1 MSSNQYQRSVNSLD
15 KEIADLEKKKAQ
27 SEKDVA
33 NLQKKIADAQKA
45 ISRTTSESTK
55 SSKRKQ
61 IESWSS
67 DLAKKVSSVA
77 SYGEKI
83 ADKRVKRNNEYQ
95 KLQRALYDEQT
106 KIQKTYERTIATLS
120 DRFTPTALDLTTDVL
135 ADDTNHNVSFSD
147 ANIEEYDVFI
157 SHAWEDKQDFVD
169 ELVKDMENIGIRVW
183 YDTKKLQWGD
193 SMRSKIDE
201 GLKKSKFGI
210 AILSPNY
217 ISEGKYW
224 TKEELN
230 GLFQL
235 ESVNGKKI
243 LPIWHN
249 LTKAQIM
256 NFSPMIA
263 NKKALTTAS
272 MTPEEIANAL
282 KELLDSVNDDSS
294 SD

>member
-1 MSSNQYQRSVNSLD
+1 MV
-15 KEIADLEKKKAQ
+15 K
-27 SEKDVA
+27 
-33 NLQKKIADAQKA
+33 
-45 ISRTTSESTK
+45 
-55 SSKRKQ
+55 
-61 IESWSS
+61 
-67 DLAKKVSSVA
+67 
-77 SYGEKI
+77 KI
-83 ADKRVKRNNEYQ
+83 ADKRLKRNNEYQ
-95 KLQRALYDEQT
+95 KLQRALSDEQT
-106 KIQKTYERTIATLS
+106 KIQKTYEKTIETLS
-120 DRFTPTALDLTTDVL
+120 NKFAPTASDLTTDIV
-135 ADDTNHNVSFSD
+135 TNIMNQSDSFFD
-147 ANIEEYDVFI
+147 MDFEEYDVFV

-169 ELVKDMENIGIRVW
+169 ELVNAMENIDIRVW

-201 GLKKSKFGI
+201 GLRKSKFGI

-217 ISEGKYW
+217 IAEGKYW

-249 LTKAQIM
+249 LTKSQVM

-272 MTPEEIANAL
+272 MTPDEIANAL
-282 KELLDSVNDDSS
+282 KELLDSINDDSV
-294 SD
+294 

>member
-1 MSSNQYQRSVNSLD
+1 MSSNQYQRNVNSLD
-15 KEIADLEKKKAQ
+15 KEIADLEKKKAN
-27 SEKDVA
+27 SEKEVA

-45 ISRTTSESTK
+45 INRTTSESTK
-55 SSKRKQ
+55 SSKHKQ

-67 DLAKKVSSVA
+67 DLAKKQSSVA

-83 ADKRVKRNNEYQ
+83 ADKRLKRNNEYQ
-95 KLQRALYDEQT
+95 KLQRALSDEQT
-106 KIQKTYERTIATLS
+106 KIQKTYEKTIETLS
-120 DRFTPTALDLTTDVL
+120 NRLAPTVSDLTTNILIGDINPSDSFFDMDV
-135 ADDTNHNVSFSD
+135 
-147 ANIEEYDVFI
+147 EEYDVFV

-169 ELVKDMENIGIRVW
+169 ELVNAMENIGIRVW

-201 GLKKSKFGI
+201 GLRKSKFGI
-210 AILSPNY
+210 AILSPSY

-249 LTKAQIM
+249 LTKSQVM

-272 MTPEEIANAL
+272 MTPDEIANAL
-282 KELLDSVNDDSS
+282 KELLDSISNDSRLD
-294 SD
+294 

>member
-15 KEIADLEKKKAQ
+15 NEIADLEKKKSQ

-135 ADDTNHNVSFSD
+135 ADNTNHNLSFSD

>member
-1 MSSNQYQRSVNSLD
+1 M
-15 KEIADLEKKKAQ
+15 
-27 SEKDVA
+27 
-33 NLQKKIADAQKA
+33 
-45 ISRTTSESTK
+45 
-55 SSKRKQ
+55 
-61 IESWSS
+61 
-67 DLAKKVSSVA
+67 
-77 SYGEKI
+77 
-83 ADKRVKRNNEYQ
+83 KRNNEYQ

-135 ADDTNHNVSFSD
+135 ANNISHNVSSSD

-169 ELVKDMENIGIRVW
+169 ELVKDMENIGIRIW

-201 GLKKSKFGI
+201 GLRKSKFGI

-235 ESVNGKKI
+235 ESVNGKKFFLSGTI
-243 LPIWHN
+243 
-249 LTKAQIM
+249 
-256 NFSPMIA
+256 
-263 NKKALTTAS
+263 
-272 MTPEEIANAL
+272 
-282 KELLDSVNDDSS
+282 
-294 SD
+294 

>member
-1 MSSNQYQRSVNSLD
+1 MSSNQYQRNVNSLD
-15 KEIADLEKKKAQ
+15 KEIADLEKKKAN
-27 SEKDVA
+27 SEKEVA

-45 ISRTTSESTK
+45 ISRMTSESTK

-67 DLAKKVSSVA
+67 DLAKKESSVA

-83 ADKRVKRNNEYQ
+83 ANKRFKRNNEYQ
-95 KLQRALYDEQT
+95 KLQRALFDEQT
-106 KIQKTYERTIATLS
+106 KIQKTYEKTIVTLS
-120 DRFTPTALDLTTDVL
+120 DRFTPTVFDLTTDIL
-135 ADDTNHNVSFSD
+135 SDNISQDVSFSD
-147 ANIEEYDVFI
+147 VNVEEYDVFI

-169 ELVKDMENIGIRVW
+169 ELVKEMENIGIRVW

-201 GLKKSKFGI
+201 GLRKSKFGI

-272 MTPEEIANAL
+272 MTPEEIVNAL